1 MAPEQIPD
9 PWTSFFNEID
19 AALNQEGVLHCL
31 GGFVAKTLYA
41 LPCETA
47 DVDVLPLASNPEIDS
62 VINAAREG
70 SELHRK
76 YGVYLQV
83 VGLAPTPEAYESR
96 LTEMF
101 PGTFKCLRLFALDP
115 YDPALTKIERNSQRD
130 RDDANHLA
138 RMVPFDLEILRNR
151 FAEEL
156 SLI

>member
-1 MAPEQIPD
+1 
-9 PWTSFFNEID
+9 
-19 AALNQEGVLHCL
+19 
-31 GGFVAKTLYA
+31 
-41 LPCETA
+41 
-47 DVDVLPLASNPEIDS
+47 
-62 VINAAREG
+62 
-70 SELHRK
+70 
-76 YGVYLQV
+76 VYLQV

-115 YDPALTKIERNSQRD
+115 YDLALTKIERNSQRD

>member
-62 VINAAREG
+62 VINAALGR
-70 SELHRK
+70 
-76 YGVYLQV
+76 
-83 VGLAPTPEAYESR
+83 
-96 LTEMF
+96 
-101 PGTFKCLRLFALDP
+101 
-115 YDPALTKIERNSQRD
+115 I
-130 RDDANHLA
+130 
-138 RMVPFDLEILRNR
+138 
-151 FAEEL
+151 
-156 SLI
+156 